1 MGGVSLPF
9 IGSGVVRRRD
19 HGGEPVGHGGFH
31 GGQLRKKEEEAVGD
45 RFRKWKMRGQARLG
59 SALWEATRW
68 PVAALCSGAAAEN
81 RVAVARC

>member
-1 MGGVSLPF
+1 MGKEIWGHRELRRGMGRVSLPF

-45 RFRKWKMRGQARLG
+45 RFKKWKMRG
-59 SALWEATRW
+59 
-68 PVAALCSGAAAEN
+68 
-81 RVAVARC
+81 